1 MTRFLV
7 VLLIL
12 TGPAHAV
19 ICKSVDAEGTVSY
32 TDVPRGECANPIRL
46 PEYSRYAPRLIPGTA
61 GDGSSASDKAPFT
74 GYDSMRILEPQ
85 PGGAVRN
92 DDGRVPVLI
101 GLEPG
106 LQQGHRITLTIDGQA
121 LSSTF
126 DDLSI
131 ELNGVQRGSH
141 VLRAAITDANGKR
154 LIESSIV
161 QFTMRQAPRTESSEA
176 GFAAPMEPDSQQD
189 TAAAPIEDSETVA
202 SPEPD

>member
-7 VLLIL
+7 VLLIF

-32 TDVPRGECANPIRL
+32 TDVPREECANPIRL
-46 PEYSRYAPRLIPGTA
+46 PEYSRYAPRLIPDA
-61 GDGSSASDKAPFT
+61 ADDGSPGSNKAPFT
-74 GYDSMRILEPQ
+74 GYDSMRILAPQ

-106 LQQGHRITLTIDGQA
+106 LQQGHRVTLTVDGQT

-131 ELNGVQRGSH
+131 ELNGVPRGSH
-141 VLRAAITDANGKR
+141 VLRAAIADANGKR
-154 LIESSIV
+154 LIESSVV
-161 QFTMRQAPRTESSEA
+161 QFTMRQAPLTESSEA
-176 GFAAPMEPDSQQD
+176 ADAAPAEPDSQPVTATPPIAD
-189 TAAAPIEDSETVA
+189 IETTAA
-202 SPEPD
+202 PESD